1 MAVGKRLRSRD
12 EHLMFIIPMLDVTN
26 PRGDVRCSTVKQYWT
41 CVLGL
46 ARRPNRGGPQR
57 VGHLSPVQ
65 NRSPP
70 SHHARAM
77 AIALECL
84 SVWFGSRGCI
94 LAVGSSRPLV
104 SVMVVSGPLDCFSSR
119 PLDSCNGSDLD
130 GAPTLRA
137 GIMADEGV
145 QRKILVEDN
154 IDWVTDD
161 PRTTPSKFEFEENF
175 PEDLF
180 TDIEIPGHADWEVRI
195 PVARQ
200 RICSTFKN
208 GGFPMYQIAFEHM
221 GLRLPLTD
229 LEVAIF
235 NHLELC
241 PSQLHPNSLAFIRA
255 FEIVAAHL
263 QLAPTI
269 TLFFHLFGIQRS
281 RPRGNVT
288 DKCGWVSLKQQKK
301 FFDIFE
307 ESLQGFKD
315 KWFVVRPITS
325 KGWKSIIVRG
335 PKLDDEGKV
344 VLGPDGKP
352 IEVDCERFPF
362 CWSTK
367 HYAREAKSFTFKKG
381 ALSKEELADLN
392 FGHRCARIFNVFNT
406 CIFVIPPAMG
416 HDCMLDG
423 RTSMKISDAD
433 QTILASMGPES
444 IRNVERDEGRDHAK
458 GFGERLTIVEKDLS
472 SETKALKDPQ
482 AKVTQLEKDL
492 QNAKEEEGKLKE
504 RVGELEEKLSSL
516 TLTPTA
522 DEEERKV
529 DPTGTY
535 ANFSR
540 AGLIAKIYE
549 VGDLQL
555 EVASSSFRNALAKL
569 QILNPGVQLITEGMD
584 EMKEVRDG
592 QISSP
597 PLDEEEA

>member
-1 MAVGKRLRSRD
+1 
-12 EHLMFIIPMLDVTN
+12 
-26 PRGDVRCSTVKQYWT
+26 
-41 CVLGL
+41 
-46 ARRPNRGGPQR
+46 
-57 VGHLSPVQ
+57 
-65 NRSPP
+65 
-70 SHHARAM
+70 
-77 AIALECL
+77 
-84 SVWFGSRGCI
+84 
-94 LAVGSSRPLV
+94 
-104 SVMVVSGPLDCFSSR
+104 
-119 PLDSCNGSDLD
+119 
-130 GAPTLRA
+130 
-137 GIMADEGV
+137 MADEGV
-145 QRKILVEDN
+145 QRKIPVEDN
-154 IDWVTDD
+154 IDWVADD

-180 TDIEIPGHADWEVRI
+180 TDIE
-195 PVARQ
+195 
-200 RICSTFKN
+200 
-208 GGFPMYQIAFEHM
+208 FPIAFEHR

-269 TLFFHLFGIQRS
+269 TLFFYLFGSQRS

-288 DKCGWVSLKQQKK
+288 DKCGWVSLKQHKK

-307 ESLQGFKD
+307 ESLRGFKD

-325 KGWKSIIVRG
+325 EGWKNIIVRG

-381 ALSKEELADLN
+381 ALSKEELADLKALEDFVEEFPPSLWEDREGN
-392 FGHRCARIFNVFNT
+392 PICDEEGYQLSSKKYINTKALLKCATRTEAEDLTLRKLQAEKKRREVGGTSSSTFNASAQSSPSKSIDLTGERGAPEVVPVERRPPKIARMDAGGSSVVGGHKLVSGRPAEE
-406 CIFVIPPAMG
+406 FVIPTAMG
-416 HDCMLDG
+416 HDCLLDG
-423 RTSMKISDAD
+423 KTSMKISDAD

-444 IRNVERDEGRDHAK
+444 IRNVVAESSVAVFKLLEVATFLNERECKYLQERDEARAHAK
-458 GFGERLTIVEKDLS
+458 GFGERLTIVEKDLCS
-472 SETKALKDPQ
+472 KTKALKESQ

-492 QNAKEEEGKLKE
+492 QDAKEEEGRLKE
-504 RVGELEEKLSSL
+504 KVGELEEKVSSM
-516 TLTPTA
+516 TLTPTT

-555 EVASSSFRNALAKL
+555 EVASSSFRNALAQL

-584 EMKEVRDG
+584 EMKEVWDG
-592 QISSP
+592 QIASP
-597 PLDEEEA
+597 PLDEDEA